1 MTEHV
6 IKQAGDNPNAVGAAS
21 VDYLDLFGLTAVGYM
36 WAKIVK
42 AAAPKAAGDTSGFY
56 SGKLKTARFY
66 FDRLLP
72 KTVSL
77 AEGIRS
83 GSDSMMALTAEEF

>member
-6 IKQAGDNPNAVGAAS
+6 IKQAGDNPDAVGAAS
-21 VDYLDLFGLTAVGYM
+21 VDYLDLFGLTALGYM
-36 WAKIVK
+36 WAKMVK
-42 AAAPKAAGDTSGFY
+42 VAASKYDGETSVFY
-56 SGKLKTARFY
+56 TGKVKSARFY

-72 KTVSL
+72 KTVAL